1 MSDRDLVGLVHNPRV
16 PATASLVGSLVE
28 SLGLGDRSWVA
39 STADIEAGGETLA
52 RTSVIITAG
61 GDGTILR
68 AARAAAPHSIPI
80 LGINMGRVG
89 FMTELTKGEALAK
102 VPAYLD
108 GGQRIEER
116 MMLQASVISP
126 QDSAPNASLHALNDV
141 VISRGTEA
149 RLLDISVAVDGASL
163 TTYRADGVIVATAT
177 GSTGYALAAGGP
189 IFSPEARIM
198 LVQPVAAH
206 MSLTMALVVPG
217 ESVVELSVTGDHPG
231 TLNVDGLSGASVG
244 PDDKVVVRCS
254 PHVARFL
261 RASPPSAFYATL
273 MHRLRLRDG

>member
-39 STADIEAGGETLA
+39 SAAEMEAGGEMLA
-52 RTSVIITAG
+52 RTSVVITAG

-89 FMTELTKGEALAK
+89 FMTEVTKGEALAK

-108 GGQRIEER
+108 GEQRVEER
-116 MMLQASVISP
+116 MMLQASVISAKDGTP
-126 QDSAPNASLHALNDV
+126 DAGLHALNDV
-141 VISRGTEA
+141 VISRGAEA
-149 RLLDISVAVDGASL
+149 RLLDISVAVDGAPL

-198 LVQPVAAH
+198 LVQPIAAH
-206 MSLTMALVVPG
+206 MSLTTALVVPG
-217 ESVVELSVTGDHPG
+217 ESVVELSVTGDHAG
-231 TLNVDGLSGASVG
+231 VLNVDGLSGADVG
-244 PDDKVVVRCS
+244 PGDNVVVQCS
-254 PHVARFL
+254 PHAARFL

-273 MHRLRLRDG
+273 TRRLRLRDG

>member
-16 PATASLVGSLVE
+16 PATADLVGSLVE

-39 STADIEAGGETLA
+39 SAAELEAGGEMLA
-52 RTSVIITAG
+52 RTSVIIIAG

-68 AARAAAPHSIPI
+68 AVRAAAPHSIPI

-89 FMTELTKGEALAK
+89 FMTEVSKGEALAK

-108 GGQRIEER
+108 GEQRVEER
-116 MMLQASVISP
+116 MMVQASVISAKDGIP
-126 QDSAPNASLHALNDV
+126 GAGLHALNDV

-149 RLLDISVAVDGASL
+149 RLLDISVAVDGAAL

-198 LVQPVAAH
+198 LVQPIAAH
-206 MSLTMALVVPG
+206 MSLTTALVVPG
-217 ESVVELSVTGDHPG
+217 ESVVELSVTGDQAG
-231 TLNVDGLSGASVG
+231 VLNLDGLSGADVG
-244 PDDKVVVRCS
+244 PGDKVVVQSS

-273 MHRLRLRDG
+273 TRRLRLRDG

>member
-16 PATASLVGSLVE
+16 PATASLVDSLVE
-28 SLGLGDRSWVA
+28 SLDLWDRSWAA
-39 STADIEAGGETLA
+39 SAADLEAGDERLA

-89 FMTELTKGEALAK
+89 FMTELTKGEALGK

-108 GGQRIEER
+108 GGQRTEER

-126 QDSAPNASLHALNDV
+126 QNGAPNAGLHALNDV
-141 VISRGTEA
+141 VINRRTEA
-149 RLLDISVAVDGASL
+149 RLLDISVAVDGAPL

-189 IFSPEARIM
+189 ILSPEARIM
-198 LVQPVAAH
+198 LVQPIAAH
-206 MSLTMALVVPG
+206 MSLKTALVVPG
-217 ESVVELSVTGDHPG
+217 ESVVELTVTGDQAAV
-231 TLNVDGLSGASVG
+231 LNVDGLSAADVG
-244 PDDKVVVRCS
+244 PDDQVVVQCS

-273 MHRLRLRDG
+273 MHRLRVRDG